1 VELTCSH
8 LWVVP
13 RRQWRAVFRTSQR
26 RMPRRLRH
34 SRLSTP
40 MATVAVLAATMAAMM
55 TMVLLMLLI
64 VQRVVADKIGVRA
77 QMQFFGAL
85 SSASHFGQF
94 NRSIAGFHFHY
105 GADKTPPTRSPEHAA
120 AAPATE
126 TRS

>member
-8 LWVVP
+8 LWGLR
-13 RRQWRAVFRTSQR
+13 RRQWRAVFRTSQL
-26 RMPRRLRH
+26 RMAPRLRH

-40 MATVAVLAATMAAMM
+40 MATLAVLAATMAARM

-77 QMQFFGAL
+77 QMLFFGAL

-94 NRSIAGFHFHY
+94 NHSIAGFHFHY
-105 GADKTPPTRSPEHAA
+105 SADKTPPMRSPEHAA